1 MHLPAYTTTHPSP
14 TSVQITALLLS
25 LAPLWSLS
33 VALYRWPQT
42 RRRLERRRRRS
53 AALSLSLST
62 SLPVSLT
69 HAQTTTG
76 SVTDL
81 IVPNPDFI
89 PHADPLED
97 GTGKG
102 KEKGDATVEHI
113 ETTHTRT
120 TALPAGERA
129 RPTRARALQSAMRGG
144 RARSREQDGRSRSH
158 SHSHSQSDSHSQSHS
173 QSQSQARSRPRP
185 YGPRAAHT
193 RGPTGY
199 LLDAVA
205 VPMSTAEEWNEL
217 ATFGRGSS
225 PGS

>member
-33 VALYRWPQT
+33 VALYRWPQI

-53 AALSLSLST
+53 AALSLT
-62 SLPVSLT
+62 
-69 HAQTTTG
+69 QTTTG

-81 IVPNPDFI
+81 IVPNPDFV
-89 PHADPLED
+89 PGADPPEYV
-97 GTGKG
+97 TGKG
-102 KEKGDATVEHI
+102 AGKGEVAAEHVEA
-113 ETTHTRT
+113 THTRT
-120 TALPAGERA
+120 TALPSGERA

-144 RARSREQDGRSRSH
+144 RARSRSQDPREQSPSRSRRRTQTS
-158 SHSHSQSDSHSQSHS
+158 S
-173 QSQSQARSRPRP
+173 
-185 YGPRAAHT
+185 
-193 RGPTGY
+193 

-217 ATFGRGSS
+217 ATFGGASS

>member
-1 MHLPAYTTTHPSP
+1 MVT
-14 TSVQITALLLS
+14 QITALLLS

-53 AALSLSLST
+53 AALSLSLT
-62 SLPVSLT
+62 RT
-69 HAQTTTG
+69 HTQTTTG

-81 IVPNPDFI
+81 IVPNPDFV
-89 PHADPLED
+89 PASADPPEYD
-97 GTGKG
+97 TGKG
-102 KEKGDATVEHI
+102 GGKGEGDVTVGHIDATQ
-113 ETTHTRT
+113 TRT

-144 RARSREQDGRSRSH
+144 RARSRSRSQDLRSRS
-158 SHSHSQSDSHSQSHS
+158 QSR
-173 QSQSQARSRPRP
+173 ARRR
-185 YGPRAAHT
+185 T
-193 RGPTGY
+193 QTGS

-217 ATFGRGSS
+217 ATFGGASALGS
-225 PGS
+225 